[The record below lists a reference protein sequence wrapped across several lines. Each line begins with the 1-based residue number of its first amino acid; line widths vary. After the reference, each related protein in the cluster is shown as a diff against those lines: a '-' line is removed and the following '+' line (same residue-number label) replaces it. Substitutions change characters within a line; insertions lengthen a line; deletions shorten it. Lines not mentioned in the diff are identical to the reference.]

1 MNDGRILVGNVRK
14 NKEQTIEVSWG
25 EFQGH
30 AYVYWRINR
39 LGEQIDPDKKG
50 ICLRADTVKQII
62 PLLEKAAQI
71 AGERE
76 SELRAQEADFDYLV
90 RQGGGSRRF

>member
-1 MNDGRILVGNVRK
+1 MNGEK
-14 NKEQTIEVSWG
+14 NLIGQVKKNREQTIEVAWG

-76 SELRAQEADFDYLV
+76 TELRTQEAELEYLV

>member
-1 MNDGRILVGNVRK
+1 MNGEK
-14 NKEQTIEVSWG
+14 NLIGQVKKNREQTIEVAWG
-25 EFQGH
+25 EYQNH
-30 AYVYWRINR
+30 AYVYWRLNR
-39 LGEQIDPDKKG
+39 LGEKPDPDKKG
-50 ICLRADTVKQII
+50 VCLRVDTVNQLI
-62 PLLEKAAQI
+62 PLLQKAAQI